1 MTLVAAATIALARLA
16 PAMRAAARAAATV
29 KHLAAMWLAQR
40 DLNRLAGLSDRDLSD
55 VGITRGDLQ
64 DFRASRW
71 SADITRR
78 SHLDPEMA
86 ARRVC

>member
-16 PAMRAAARAAATV
+16 PAARAAARAAAPV

-55 VGITRGDLQ
+55 VGITPIC
-64 DFRASRW
+64 ACEKW
-71 SADITRR
+71 SGVAMVSGTEPDSPPCQITK
-78 SHLDPEMA
+78 PE
-86 ARRVC
+86 

>member
-16 PAMRAAARAAATV
+16 PAARAAARAAAPV

-55 VGITRGDLQ
+55 VGITRGDLF
-64 DFRASRW
+64 DIRASRW
-71 SADITRR
+71 TADATRR
-78 SHLDPEMA
+78 LQIDPETA